1 MTRITETPPQ
11 LTPPHIAPLHEK
23 PRPGLL
29 AGNRLAYLLI
39 APAVIAELLIH
50 ILPMLL
56 GIWVAFTRLTQI
68 NIRNWIRAPFVGLD
82 NFIAGLDPDGPIG
95 SQLYTSFFRTT
106 LYVAIVLGA
115 CWVLGIA
122 SAVFLSSKVKGRAF
136 LRTFFLIPWAMPAYV
151 GTIAWAFMFNQRD
164 GMVNKI
170 LVDDLGLL
178 DARPFW
184 LIGDNSFFVLV
195 IASIWQMWPFA
206 FLMLLAAMQ
215 SIPGDVFE
223 AASLD
228 GASLWRQFRSLILP
242 MIRPTNIVLLLVMGL
257 FLFNQF
263 SIPYVLFGRNSP
275 EPARLISP
283 LIYEH
288 SFVNWN
294 FGLGSAV
301 SALLLVVLFVA
312 SLFYIHL
319 VMPRSREDD

>member
-1 MTRITETPPQ
+1 MTR
-11 LTPPHIAPLHEK
+11 LTDAPADTAPSHAPSHEQ
-23 PRPGLL
+23 PRPSLL

-39 APAVIAELLIH
+39 APAVVAELLIH
-50 ILPMLL
+50 ILPMML
-56 GIWVAFTRLTQI
+56 GLWVAFTRLTQI
-68 NIRNWIRAPFVGLD
+68 NIRNWTQAPFVGLD

-106 LYVAIVLGA
+106 LYVIIVLGA
-115 CWVLGIA
+115 CWALGIA

-178 DARPFW
+178 DERPFW

-319 VMPRSREDD
+319 VMPRKNEDD